1 MTMSLSEVTKFVGIY
16 INEYLSWMDHI
27 SYIRN
32 KLSKSIAILYRVSS
46 IINIDALRNLYCTL
60 ILPYLS
66 YCAMVWGNTYTTNL
80 MPLYLK
86 QKKAIG
92 IVCNVKYKEHI
103 PELFYNMK
111 LITVYQIIEF
121 QTGIFMDRAFH
132 MKLQCNLLKLSLLE
146 RPDYAVVTRQ
156 SGSFRQTYVH
166 TTKNNTVFQLLVL
179 SCGIV
184 FKIILKIAK
193 LNKLLGQN

>member
-1 MTMSLSEVTKFVGIY
+1 MKNPVVKINDNVIERVKVTKTLGIY
-16 INEYLSWMDHI
+16 INENLSWMDHI

-32 KLSKSIAILYRVSS
+32 KLSKSIAILYNVSS

-92 IVCNVKYKEHI
+92 IVCNVNYRDH
-103 PELFYNMK
+103 
-111 LITVYQIIEF
+111 T
-121 QTGIFMDRAFH
+121 
-132 MKLQCNLLKLSLLE
+132 
-146 RPDYAVVTRQ
+146 PDY
-156 SGSFRQTYVH
+156 FM
-166 TTKNNTVFQLLVL
+166 
-179 SCGIV
+179 I
-184 FKIILKIAK
+184 
-193 LNKLLGQN
+193 